1 MPQLL
6 KDFKLNK
13 FKSEKLLEVIKKE
26 SHSIKVEKDNQDKEN
41 LKLNKVNKHQKI
53 LNKNQKEPIKR
64 KMLQKEKLEEED
76 QEKVNN
82 DLSNRFHY
90 FINLIYSFIILKYI
104 KKQIKFNYFFIQT
117 ISITKLPIYSFCFL
131 IGKKLFILTSTI
143 PQDFP

>member
-1 MPQLL
+1 MLQLL

-64 KMLQKEKLEEED
+64 KMPQKEKLEEKD

-104 KKQIKFNYFFIQT
+104 KKTN
-117 ISITKLPIYSFCFL
+117 
-131 IGKKLFILTSTI
+131 
-143 PQDFP
+143 